1 MERSLIF
8 SGFGGQGALFA
19 GQLLTYAANDA
30 GFFVTWIPSYGPE
43 MRGGTAHCTVVIG
56 DEPIGSPIVRNP
68 DMVMAMNLPST
79 DKYEALLKPNGLLVA
94 NGCLVKRPIQ
104 RHDIDVIVIPAND
117 IAEEHGSIRLANVV
131 MLGALLAATGLLPLE
146 TVEQALTAHLPERHR
161 RLLEANKTA
170 LRTGARF
177 AATLL
182 PTAEL
187 ATSGKRHM

>member
-1 MERSLIF
+1 MERALIF

-56 DEPIGSPIVRNP
+56 DEPIGSPIVRRP
-68 DMVMAMNLPST
+68 DMVMAMNLPSA
-79 DKYEALLKPNGLLVA
+79 DKYEELLKPNGLLVA
-94 NGCLVKRPIQ
+94 NGSLVKRPIQ

-117 IAEEHGSIRLANVV
+117 IAEKHGSIRLANVV
-131 MLGALLAATGLLPLE
+131 MLGALLAVTDLLPLAS
-146 TVEQALTAHLPERHR
+146 VEQALTDHLPERHR
-161 RLLEANKTA
+161 CLLEANKTA

-182 PTAEL
+182 PATELVTAS
-187 ATSGKRHM
+187 ARHT